1 MKFETIV
8 TDCAL
13 SIYQHQHFALAQHV
27 TLPIT
32 FTHERKEAVGCVIFD
47 LPAKGQGDYSVHRF
61 EQRYGMVQ
69 DPVRKVP
76 HSTLYDCETDWDQA
90 DELVTAIEKQVA
102 ILEAAQKK

>member
-13 SIYQHQHFALAQHV
+13 SIYQHQHFALAQHI

-32 FTHERKEAVGCVIFD
+32 FTHDRKEAVGCVIFD

-61 EQRYGMVQ
+61 DQRYGMVQ
-69 DPVRKVP
+69 DPVRQVP
-76 HSTLYDCETDWDQA
+76 HSTLYDCEADWDQA
-90 DELVTAIEKQVA
+90 DELVAAVEKQVA
-102 ILEAAQKK
+102 TLEAAPKK